1 MAATTRLEKPGRMD
15 CVCSRVPT
23 HSEEKR
29 SEKGKDEPRA
39 CREERERERELLNSI
54 SHLMAMGRD
63 KSAVEDCFLHAPAFF
78 LIGFSVSFPERK
90 QRMFL
95 ETESVIV
102 YLVSVACRCGL
113 SST

>member
-1 MAATTRLEKPGRMD
+1 VRKRGVRKEKTSPVLVGR
-15 CVCSRVPT
+15 
-23 HSEEKR
+23 K
-29 SEKGKDEPRA
+29 
-39 CREERERERELLNSI
+39 ERERELLNSI